1 MNQWNPKQSPMQG
14 MSGLWGGVGSN
25 LVAGGGGGVDATYPT
40 TSMLHLEAQN
50 FTPGDSTWTQSTN
63 SNSNYAV
70 VVNYSNS
77 FTKTGSGDTQRIV
90 FPNTGPTY
98 FRAENVQVPV
108 GIQVVC
114 AWAENNPFIL
124 EQSNGS
130 SNANTAPGFYF
141 YGNNGF
147 IYGCYRSTWTS
158 GTGTGRRDLNG
169 IGSDWFPS
177 DGTFRVGGF
186 VMSANSDC
194 TNSNKATTSQVM
206 VNNTK
211 YTDYTV
217 ENGGFPSNSTV
228 TQNIYIGSRNGTSI
242 FLHGGQLAEVWMAPT
257 DSSADY
263 IEIFEANVAAMV
275 TKYGL

>member
-1 MNQWNPKQSPMQG
+1 MQG
-14 MSGLWGGVGSN
+14 MSGLWGGISSN
-25 LVAGGGGGVDATYPT
+25 LTSGGSEFPNATYPDT
-40 TSMLHLEAQN
+40 NMLHLEAQN

-70 VVNYSNS
+70 NVNYSND
-77 FTKTGSGDTQRIV
+77 FTKTGSGNTQRIV
-90 FPNTGPTY
+90 FPNSGPTY

-114 AWAENNPFIL
+114 AWAENQYPFIL

-130 SNANTAPGFYF
+130 STANSAPGFYF

-158 GTGTGRRDLNG
+158 GTGTGRRDING
-169 IGSDWFPS
+169 IGDDWFVT
-177 DGTFRVGGF
+177 DGTFAVGGF
-186 VMSANSDC
+186 VVSANSDA
-194 TNSNKATTSQVM
+194 TNSNKATTTQVM
-206 VNNTK
+206 RNNTK
-211 YTDYTV
+211 YTDYTI
-217 ENGGFPSNSTV
+217 EQGGFPSNSVV

-263 IEIFEANVAAMV
+263 LEIFEDNVAAMV
-275 TKYGL
+275 EKYGL

>member
-25 LVAGGGGGVDATYPT
+25 LVAGSSGIDATYPDT
-40 TSMLHLEAQN
+40 NILHLEAQN

-63 SNSNYAV
+63 SNSNYSV
-70 VVNYSNS
+70 VVNYTNS
-77 FTKTGSGDTQRIV
+77 FTKTGSGNTQRIV
-90 FPNTGPTY
+90 FPNSGPTY

-108 GIQVVC
+108 GIQIIC
-114 AWAENNPFIL
+114 AWAENAPFII

-130 SNANTAPGFYF
+130 SNANSAPGFYM
-141 YGNNGF
+141 YGDNSF

-169 IGSDWFPS
+169 TGSDWFPS

-186 VMSANSDC
+186 VMSPNSDC
-194 TNSNKATTSQVM
+194 TNGNKATTSQVM

-211 YTDYTV
+211 YTDYTI
-217 ENGGFPSNSTV
+217 ESGGFPSNSTL
-228 TQNIYIGSRNGTSI
+228 TQNVYIGSRNGTSI

>member
-14 MSGLWGGVGSN
+14 MSGLWGGISSN
-25 LVAGGGGGVDATYPT
+25 LTSGTKSLATYPDT
-40 TSMLHLEAQN
+40 NMLHLEAQN

-70 VVNYSNS
+70 NVNYTND
-77 FTKTGSGDTQRIV
+77 FTKTGSGNTQRIV
-90 FPNTGPTY
+90 FPNSGPTY

-114 AWAENNPFIL
+114 AWAENQYPFIL

-130 SNANTAPGFYF
+130 STANSAPGFYF

-158 GTGTGRRDLNG
+158 GTGTGRRDING
-169 IGSDWFPS
+169 IGDDWFVT
-177 DGTFRVGGF
+177 DGTFAVGGF
-186 VMSANSDC
+186 VVSANSDA
-194 TNSNKATTSQVM
+194 TNSNKATTTQVM
-206 VNNTK
+206 RNNTK
-211 YTDYTV
+211 YTDYTI
-217 ENGGFPSNSTV
+217 EQGGFPSNSVV

-257 DSSADY
+257 DSGSNY
-263 IEIFEANVAAMV
+263 LEVFEDNVAAMV
-275 TKYGL
+275 SKYGL